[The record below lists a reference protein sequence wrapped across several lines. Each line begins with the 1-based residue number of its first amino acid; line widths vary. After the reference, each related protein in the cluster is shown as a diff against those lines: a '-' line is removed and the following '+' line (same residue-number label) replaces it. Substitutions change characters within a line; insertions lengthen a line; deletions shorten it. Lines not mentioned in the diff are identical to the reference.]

1 MFQYKTAWT
10 NTERFLGRELHVAVF
25 ACDIVNVKNLLINPK
40 LNLSYIWE
48 PLPYELKHMSE
59 EERQFYAARAPV
71 LFKAKDLE
79 VFRVLLRHPNSFRGK
94 DKDNTPGFYMD
105 SRGDTIF
112 HAQIRHQAD
121 SGRERFKLLL
131 SDYPSAYVVENNL
144 GVPLYQSVISNG
156 RVDLLKEILKYDL
169 TKVKGNDV
177 LWAIIAFAP
186 HDPEKLETT
195 NKMLDILSGHGWDFN
210 SRDSRGATPLHWAAR
225 IGNEAMIEV
234 LLVRG
239 VDSEQKDSRGLTYA
253 DEMMTYSGTKHNGY
267 NLPTYEVKRNISGGE
282 TDHRTNETSANED

>member
-1 MFQYKTAWT
+1 MFQYKTEWT
-10 NTERFLGRELHVAVF
+10 NAERFLGRELHKAVL
-25 ACDIVNVKNLLINPK
+25 AGDTVKVKKLLINPK

-48 PLPYELKHMSE
+48 PLPYELKDMSK

-71 LFKAKDLE
+71 LFKTKDKE
-79 VFRVLLRHPNSFRGK
+79 VFRVLLRHPNAFRGL
-94 DKDNTPGFYMD
+94 DKDYNSGFYMD
-105 SRGDTIF
+105 SIGDTIF

-121 SGRERFKLLL
+121 SGRERFRLLL
-131 SDYPSAYVVENNL
+131 SDYPDAYVVENNL
-144 GVPLYQSVISNG
+144 GVPLYQSVISNE

-210 SRDSRGATPLHWAAR
+210 SRDSKGATPLHWAAR
-225 IGNEAMIEV
+225 IGNEAMLEV
-234 LLVRG
+234 LIVRG

-253 DEMMTYSGTKHNGY
+253 DEMMTHIGTKHSGY
-267 NLPTYEVKRNISGGE
+267 NLPTYEVGREISSGE
-282 TDHRTNETSANED
+282 IDAWTIDTSAEET